1 MLVLEAVPLMEI
13 QTSAQMQVACA
24 GPFILSKKY
33 VAKPG
38 GIVHRLS
45 ESTSPQCLPLRMK
58 RQSMLLPGNVKM
70 RQTMMEW

>member
-1 MLVLEAVPLMEI
+1 MAI

-24 GPFILSKKY
+24 WPFISKKY

-38 GIVHRLS
+38 GIVHSLS

-70 RQTMMEW
+70 RKTMMEW

>member
-24 GPFILSKKY
+24 WPFILLKKY

-38 GIVHRLS
+38 GIVYRLS
-45 ESTSPQCLPLRMK
+45 ESTSPQCLLLRMK
-58 RQSMLLPGNVKM
+58 RQSILLPGNVKM
-70 RQTMMEW
+70 RKTRWR